1 VLSIKSMAN
10 LFIQLERLKMSA
22 NMNDYFAKI
31 INAGIQKLLDKQAL
45 NDGQHIPILDA
56 VNDII

>member
-1 VLSIKSMAN
+1 MAN

>member
-1 VLSIKSMAN
+1 
-10 LFIQLERLKMSA
+10 
-22 NMNDYFAKI
+22 MNQHFAQI
-31 INAGIQKLLDKQAL
+31 INSGIQKLLDKQAL